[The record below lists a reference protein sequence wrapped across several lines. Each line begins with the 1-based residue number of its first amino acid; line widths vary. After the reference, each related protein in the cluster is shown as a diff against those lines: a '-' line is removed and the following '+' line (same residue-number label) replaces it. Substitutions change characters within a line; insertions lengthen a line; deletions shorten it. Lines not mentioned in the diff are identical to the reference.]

1 MFGYLLDKFSRNK
14 FMGVNMNRWAYIG
27 VSSAKYVNKDG
38 SDAMKAEIFFF
49 CLRKNTKVRK
59 FVVSRSK
66 SSIENDIMQDH
77 PYIKTECP
85 LWVLGEYPL
94 EDMINNIPSSWI
106 KDYMAK
112 SNYRWDIDKKNWV
125 KNINTET
132 VDNVVKINFPPVKKG
147 IDTEAN
153 K

>member
-85 LWVLGEYPL
+85 LWVFGEYPL
-94 EDMINNIPSSWI
+94 EDMINNIPSNWI
-106 KDYMAK
+106 KDYMSK
-112 SNYRWDIDKKNWV
+112 TNYRWDNDKRLWV

-132 VDNVVKINFPPVKKG
+132 VDNVVKINFPSTKKD
-147 IDTEAN
+147 IDTEAT